1 MIRLA
6 HQMTSAELAAHRTLP
21 LHVQTMARAS
31 NVDKGR
37 LVYSDVEEFSAEA
50 LALNL
55 SRPEWRGWQRS
66 GPPFIRQRSSV

>member
-6 HQMTSAELAAHRTLP
+6 CQMTSAELAARKADP

-31 NVDKGR
+31 LVDKGR
-37 LVYSDVEEFSAEA
+37 LVYSDAEEFSAEA

-66 GPPFIRQRSSV
+66 GRPFVRTRPG